1 MACVSLLDTFFAPP
15 LSVRGMK
22 VLERAS
28 FRREVVLPAIKLRP
42 TLCSKFLQKLK
53 HVTLK
58 YPGIKTLLNAET
70 LESKEPSEHRVG
82 QLRVGYRYF
91 LLPSQHLQD
100 INTLIQDI
108 NTWDSLPVHLFTAGC
123 GEDNY

>member
-1 MACVSLLDTFFAPP
+1 MAFLDTVLKFFAPP
-15 LSVRGMK
+15 PSVRGMK

-28 FRREVVLPAIKLRP
+28 FRREVMLPAIKLRP

-70 LESKEPSEHRVG
+70 LEGKETSGHGVG
-82 QLRVGYRYF
+82 QIRVGYRYF
-91 LLPSQHLQD
+91 CFLL
-100 INTLIQDI
+100 
-108 NTWDSLPVHLFTAGC
+108 NTWGI
-123 GEDNY
+123 